1 LIDSKKWGAN
11 AAAWEADWGLGRDRA
26 GDRDAFAGDW
36 RGEFGGGE
44 KWIGLDGGG
53 GDASRGEKGEKNKE
67 EDEEEAA
74 IYFCFVFYFWGGDED
89 EGRRKGVAIFDT
101 ATHTSYPAIC
111 NSSPMGYGLEGEL
124 LCLGFK
130 ATLDMS
136 NRLVK

>member
-74 IYFCFVFYFWGGDED
+74 IYFCLSFLFRFFIFEVETKTKG
-89 EGRRKGVAIFDT
+89 EGKVSLFLIRP
-101 ATHTSYPAIC
+101 HTP
-111 NSSPMGYGLEGEL
+111 
-124 LCLGFK
+124 
-130 ATLDMS
+130 ATLLFATV
-136 NRLVK
+136 RLWAMALEF